1 MKTSLLEVILPG
13 LMQVDCQ
20 QFLSGVDQFSSD
32 RRGADFPRGV
42 HYCATKELTQG
53 RIFIFLMGGVRKSLG
68 GGCNCLL
75 QHGVWAW

>member
-42 HYCATKELTQG
+42 HYCATKELTGLCLSSVTVVGYEFSSPNMQ
-53 RIFIFLMGGVRKSLG
+53 KST
-68 GGCNCLL
+68 CSK
-75 QHGVWAW
+75 